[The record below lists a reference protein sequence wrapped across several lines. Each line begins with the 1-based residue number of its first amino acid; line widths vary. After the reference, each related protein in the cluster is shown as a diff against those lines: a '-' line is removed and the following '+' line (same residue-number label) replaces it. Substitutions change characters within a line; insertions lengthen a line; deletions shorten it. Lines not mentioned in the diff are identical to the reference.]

1 MTQRVIQ
8 TTGKILGTLWNSNED
23 TLPIDFDEM
32 LCLTE
37 LLEIPYLT
45 KRILLSSISK
55 IFDPMGLASPAIV
68 MMKVIFQKLCKSGLD
83 WDDPVDSDTQ
93 KTWDSWLRDVTKT
106 KTFTVNRCVFETA
119 LNQAESVELYGFGD
133 SSIQAYGSCVYVHAD
148 HGNKVDVH
156 LMASKTRVAP
166 LKPLTIPRKEVLSA
180 LLTARLSL
188 VLTSA

>member
-1 MTQRVIQ
+1 MRKWLTNSQELMEMIEANETVVSPEPVSITDDPTCDTNTVAVNSPIPSE

-23 TLPIDFDEM
+23 TLTIDFDEM
-32 LCLTE
+32 LRLTE

-93 KTWDSWLRDVTKT
+93 KTWDSWLRDIK
-106 KTFTVNRCVFETA
+106 
-119 LNQAESVELYGFGD
+119 
-133 SSIQAYGSCVYVHAD
+133 SIIKSIMKA
-148 HGNKVDVH
+148 
-156 LMASKTRVAP
+156 
-166 LKPLTIPRKEVLSA
+166 
-180 LLTARLSL
+180 
-188 VLTSA
+188 

>member
-1 MTQRVIQ
+1 MYSQYAFVGVPLHPARIACWFSRATPHWSNFCTRDGIHSQTFGRSVRESKIIEANETVVSPEPVSIIDDATCDTNTVTVNSPIPSE

-23 TLPIDFDEM
+23 TLTIDSDEM

-83 WDDPVDSDTQ
+83 WDDPVDRDTQ
-93 KTWDSWLRDVTKT
+93 KTWDSWLRDVAKT
-106 KTFTVNRCVFETA
+106 KT
-119 LNQAESVELYGFGD
+119 LQ
-133 SSIQAYGSCVYVHAD
+133 
-148 HGNKVDVH
+148 
-156 LMASKTRVAP
+156 
-166 LKPLTIPRKEVLSA
+166 
-180 LLTARLSL
+180 
-188 VLTSA
+188 